1 LKKFSNSTV
10 AGILID
16 RVYLLVLKKQTMG
29 LLTPKG
35 KKDGKKDAKA
45 NVAKN
50 SNQGS
55 KFMNKGV
62 KSVAKKQ
69 MPGSAQRGS

>member
-1 LKKFSNSTV
+1 LAQPALKIIFV
-10 AGILID
+10 AI
-16 RVYLLVLKKQTMG
+16 KMQAMG

-35 KKDGKKDAKA
+35 KKDDKKKA
-45 NVAKN
+45 NNNAAK
-50 SNQGS
+50 SGNQGS

>member
-1 LKKFSNSTV
+1 
-10 AGILID
+10 
-16 RVYLLVLKKQTMG
+16 MG

-35 KKDGKKDAKA
+35 KKGDKKTNNNSAAKSSA
-45 NVAKN
+45 
-50 SNQGS
+50 QQS
-55 KFMNKGV
+55 KFMTNKGV

>member
-1 LKKFSNSTV
+1 
-10 AGILID
+10 
-16 RVYLLVLKKQTMG
+16 MG

-35 KKDGKKDAKA
+35 KKGDKKGTKT
-45 NVAKN
+45 NTTTN
-50 SNQGS
+50 NTQGS

>member
-1 LKKFSNSTV
+1 
-10 AGILID
+10 
-16 RVYLLVLKKQTMG
+16 MG

-35 KKDGKKDAKA
+35 KKDDKKGSKNAAAKG
-45 NVAKN
+45 

-69 MPGSAQRGS
+69 LPGSAQRGS

>member
-1 LKKFSNSTV
+1 
-10 AGILID
+10 
-16 RVYLLVLKKQTMG
+16 MG

-35 KKDGKKDAKA
+35 KKGDKKNNNSNAQ
-45 NVAKN
+45 KN

-55 KFMNKGV
+55 KFINKGV

>member
-1 LKKFSNSTV
+1 
-10 AGILID
+10 
-16 RVYLLVLKKQTMG
+16 MG

-35 KKDGKKDAKA
+35 KKDDKKGP
-45 NVAKN
+45 KN
-50 SNQGS
+50 SASKGNSQGS
-55 KFMNKGV
+55 KFMIKGV

>member
-1 LKKFSNSTV
+1 
-10 AGILID
+10 
-16 RVYLLVLKKQTMG
+16 MG

-35 KKDGKKDAKA
+35 KKDDKKKA
-45 NVAKN
+45 NNNAAKN
-50 SNQGS
+50 SSQGS

>member
-1 LKKFSNSTV
+1 MLLKNE
-10 AGILID
+10 I
-16 RVYLLVLKKQTMG
+16 MG

-35 KKDGKKDAKA
+35 KKDGKKDAKTA
-45 NVAKN
+45 AAKN
-50 SNQGS
+50 NSQGS

>member
-1 LKKFSNSTV
+1 
-10 AGILID
+10 
-16 RVYLLVLKKQTMG
+16 MG

-35 KKDGKKDAKA
+35 KGDKKGSKTNAPKGG
-45 NVAKN
+45 
-50 SNQGS
+50 SQGS